1 MTPKQQKALKEIV
14 RRGLHNL
21 ADEAA
26 NVFDEF
32 LTVLSEIE
40 PARGT
45 ESELPRTL
53 PTAKAILNKKE
64 VAQLLDISTR
74 SVNDRMNEGLPFF
87 NTGRNVRFNREKVLS
102 WVENRKIKRRRKKS
116 FARGK
121 ITARK
126 SLSNGK

>member
-32 LTVLSEIE
+32 FTVLSEIE
-40 PARGT
+40 PAREAAPT
-45 ESELPRTL
+45 PEVASELPHTVQ
-53 PTAKAILNKKE
+53 TDKAILKKIE
-64 VAQLLDISTR
+64 VAALLRISTR
-74 SVNDRMNEGLPFF
+74 SVNALMNEGLPFF

-102 WVENRKIKRRRKKS
+102 WVENRKIKRRRKNHLRVVK
-116 FARGK
+116 
-121 ITARK
+121 
-126 SLSNGK
+126 